1 MAVYQ
6 RSFRPYDGALSNA
19 ATRFL
24 VPARYAL
31 RDLFRSRLF
40 TIFTTLCFIFPLFW
54 TFAIYLRHN
63 ADLLASLATAGIEV
77 EEWMPIDETFF
88 GVFMRVQGTLAFF
101 LVLFSGPRLVSRD
114 LANNGLALYLCRPFS
129 KTQYVLGKL
138 TVLMV
143 LMSAITWIPGLL
155 LWGLQTALEGVA
167 WGAANIRSAAAM
179 VVGSWVWMIVLGLL
193 ALAISAWVRWR
204 PVAGFC
210 LLLVFFGGVFF
221 ARTIELLFHTKWG
234 YLLDLHH
241 TIRRIWMGLFDAMVP
256 FFIGEPPDLP
266 MWASWGML
274 ALLVGLSLML
284 LARRIRAYQV
294 VK

>member
-1 MAVYQ
+1 MAVYE
-6 RSFRPYDGALSNA
+6 RSFRPWEGRPSGE

-24 VPARYAL
+24 VPARYAMH
-31 RDLFRSRLF
+31 DLFRSKLF
-40 TIFTTLCFIFPLFW
+40 TIFTTLCLVFPLMCV
-54 TFAIYLRHN
+54 FAIYLRHN
-63 ADLLASLATAGIEV
+63 ADLLANLAAAGIEV

-88 GVFMRVQGTLAFF
+88 GVFMRVQGMLAFF

-138 TVLMV
+138 TVLLI
-143 LMSAITWIPGLL
+143 LMSGVTWVPGLG
-155 LWGLQTALEGVA
+155 LWALQTALEGVA
-167 WGAANIRSAAAM
+167 WGGANLRSAAAL

-210 LLLVFFGGVFF
+210 LLLVFFGGLFF
-221 ARTIELLFHTKWG
+221 ARVIELLFNTEWA

-241 TIRRIWMGLFDAMVP
+241 TIRRVWASLFATPAP
-256 FFIGEPPDLP
+256 FFFGRPLDLP
-266 MWASWGML
+266 IWTSWAV
-274 ALLVGLSLML
+274 LLLLIGLSLLL

-294 VK
+294 IK

>member
-6 RSFRPYDGALSNA
+6 RSFRPYDGRLTEA

-24 VPARYAL
+24 VPARYAMQ
-31 RDLFRSRLF
+31 DLFKSKLF
-40 TIFTTLCFIFPLFW
+40 TIFTTLCFVFPLLSI
-54 TFAIYLRHN
+54 FAIYLRHN
-63 ADLLASLATAGIEV
+63 ADLLANLATAGIEI

-129 KTQYVLGKL
+129 KTQYVLGKM
-138 TVLMV
+138 TVLVV
-143 LMSAITWIPGLL
+143 LMSGITWMPGLL
-155 LWGLQTALEGVA
+155 LWGLQTGLEGAA
-167 WGAANIRSAAAM
+167 WGAANLRSAFAL

-210 LLLVFFGGVFF
+210 LLLVFFGGIFF
-221 ARTIELLFHTKWG
+221 ARAIELLYGSQWG

-241 TIRRIWMGLFDAMVP
+241 TIRRIWMDLFQTPAP
-256 FFIGEPPDLP
+256 FFFDRPLALP
-266 MWASWGML
+266 MWASWMAL
-274 ALLVGLSLML
+274 AVLLGLSLLL
-284 LARRIRAYQV
+284 LARRIRAYRV
-294 VK
+294 VR

>member
-6 RSFRPYDGALSNA
+6 RSFQPYDGALSNPA
-19 ATRFL
+19 LRFL
-24 VPARYAL
+24 VTARYAL
-31 RDLFRSRLF
+31 QDLFRSKLF
-40 TIFTTLCFIFPLFW
+40 TIFMTLCFVYPLLGV
-54 TFAIYLRHN
+54 FAIYLRHN
-63 ADLLASLATAGIEV
+63 ADLLANLATAGIEV

-129 KTQYVLGKL
+129 KTQYVMGKM
-138 TVLMV
+138 TVLV
-143 LMSAITWIPGLL
+143 LLMSAVTWIPGLF
-155 LWGLQTALEGVA
+155 LWGLQTALEGAA
-167 WGAANIRSAAAM
+167 WGAANLRSAAALM
-179 VVGSWVWMIVLGLL
+179 IGSWVWMIVLGLL

-210 LLLVFFGGVFF
+210 LLLIFFGGIFF
-221 ARTIELLFHTKWG
+221 ARAIELLFNSEWG
-234 YLLDLHH
+234 YVFDLHH
-241 TIRRIWMGLFDAMVP
+241 TIRRIWMGLFDTPAP
-256 FFIGEPPDLP
+256 FFFGRPLDLP
-266 MWASWGML
+266 LWSSWG
-274 ALLVGLSLML
+274 ALLVLLGLSLLL